1 MPKILIILH
10 LTECSTLGKTNMP
23 LIPIRPKSILLFHEC
38 KVVVVIV
45 VVIIIIFVFIN
56 KVSYNISKNVSSLIS
71 PILQPSILLFCCL
84 IKAILSFKSF
94 ITLVELLSESLHLE
108 SGIRFWCCRL
118 VIFQTSLILKKL
130 IGSKKIYPHNSHVS
144 YNSRLLT

>member
-1 MPKILIILH
+1 MPKILRILS

-23 LIPIRPKSILLFHEC
+23 LSPVRPKSILLSHEC
-38 KVVVVIV
+38 KVVVIV
-45 VVIIIIFVFIN
+45 VVIICVFIN
-56 KVSYNISKNVSSLIS
+56 EVSFNILNNVSSPIS
-71 PILQPSILLFCCL
+71 PILKPSILLFCYL

-118 VIFQTSLILKKL
+118 VIFQTSLIL
-130 IGSKKIYPHNSHVS
+130 
-144 YNSRLLT
+144 

>member
-1 MPKILIILH
+1 MPKILRILS

-23 LIPIRPKSILLFHEC
+23 LSPVRPKSILLSHEC
-38 KVVVVIV
+38 KVVVVV
-45 VVIIIIFVFIN
+45 VVIICVFIN
-56 KVSYNISKNVSSLIS
+56 KINKVSFNISNNVSSPIS
-71 PILQPSILLFCCL
+71 PILKPSILLFCYL

-118 VIFQTSLILKKL
+118 VIFQTSLIL
-130 IGSKKIYPHNSHVS
+130 
-144 YNSRLLT
+144 

>member
-1 MPKILIILH
+1 MPKILRILP

-23 LIPIRPKSILLFHEC
+23 LNPVRPKSILLSHEC
-38 KVVVVIV
+38 KVVVIV
-45 VVIIIIFVFIN
+45 VVIICVFIN
-56 KVSYNISKNVSSLIS
+56 EVSFNILNNVSSPIS
-71 PILQPSILLFCCL
+71 PILKPSILLFCYL

-118 VIFQTSLILKKL
+118 VIFQTSLIL
-130 IGSKKIYPHNSHVS
+130 
-144 YNSRLLT
+144 

>member
-1 MPKILIILH
+1 MPKILRILP

-23 LIPIRPKSILLFHEC
+23 LSPVRPKSILLFHEC
-38 KVVVVIV
+38 KVVVVLVV
-45 VVIIIIFVFIN
+45 VVIIIICVFINKIN
-56 KVSYNISKNVSSLIS
+56 KVSYNISNNVSSPIS
-71 PILQPSILLFCCL
+71 PLLQPSILLFCCL

-118 VIFQTSLILKKL
+118 VIFQTSLIL
-130 IGSKKIYPHNSHVS
+130 
-144 YNSRLLT
+144 